1 MKTFKVRDMGI
12 RDHDIIE
19 TVIEVEDRNES
30 GIVKKKN
37 KYTANT

>member
-1 MKTFKVRDMGI
+1 VKIFKVRDMRI
-12 RDHDIIE
+12 RDRIIA

-30 GIVKKKN
+30 GIVEKKN